1 MIVDGEGNE
10 KLRKAAQHR
19 AKPKIL
25 LVQALGEVGVRE
37 ITLTD
42 STLESLRAT
51 IAAKLCYRMKNVI
64 RMSLVQHVSP
74 NVTDEEIITT
84 NSAVERLREYARIN
98 VVFFGRPKPKM
109 ARYLRQV
116 TERAERQRF
125 LDERRRLFQKKF
137 GRRRKIMGTVAEN
150 YPESDDEAID
160 GF

>member
-1 MIVDGEGNE
+1 M
-10 KLRKAAQHR
+10 
-19 AKPKIL
+19 
-25 LVQALGEVGVRE
+25 RE

-51 IAAKLCYRMKNVI
+51 IAAKFCYRMKNVI

-137 GRRRKIMGTVAEN
+137 GRRRKNMGTVAEN